1 MASEKQYA
9 YYIEGNQ
16 ISIVERDLT
25 FDNNVESKEFG
36 PGVSR
41 RMWKSPI
48 TAVTD
53 GLELKYTYSP
63 KYTEYAKP
71 NLNVNKFYVNGWTSR
86 NVKGRCR

>member
-16 ISIVERDLT
+16 ICIVERDVT
-25 FDNNVESKEFG
+25 FDNNIESKEFG
-36 PGVSR
+36 PGVAR

-48 TAVTD
+48 TAVAD

-63 KYTEYAKP
+63 QYRIED
-71 NLNVNKFYVNGWTSR
+71 LL
-86 NVKGRCR
+86 